1 MLCCLYCAEPF
12 VNHSLIFETSLDVP
26 MMELPE
32 LNQIG
37 GLECPTDNV
46 NGTALHYVVACN
58 ICLR

>member
-1 MLCCLYCAEPF
+1 M
-12 VNHSLIFETSLDVP
+12 NRTLIFETSLDLP

-46 NGTALHYVVACN
+46 NGANIGFASHVYTTPALLVY
-58 ICLR
+58 